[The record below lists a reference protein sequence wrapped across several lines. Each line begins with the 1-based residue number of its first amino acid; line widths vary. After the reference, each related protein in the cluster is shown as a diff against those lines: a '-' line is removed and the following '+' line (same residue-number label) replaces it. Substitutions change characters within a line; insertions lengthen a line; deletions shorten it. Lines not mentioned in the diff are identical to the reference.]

1 MNSATLILSN
11 NQKFTGQ
18 IYNYTG
24 EEIHGRMLGRYWF
37 LLIHY

>member
-11 NQKFTGQ
+11 NQKFTGK

-24 EEIHGRMLGRYWF
+24 EEIHGEVDF
-37 LLIHY
+37 N